1 MSENLQN
8 QNKAHQNYW
17 QCLEQG
23 AIWPLP
29 SHVILK
35 ISGSDAFRFL
45 NGQITN
51 DLKKLTPDHSL
62 YSAIVTPKGKLCAAI
77 YLAISNRE
85 NEKTFYVNS
94 TPTLREALS
103 TRLEKY
109 IIADDVILE
118 DVSDKLFLIHSWGK
132 MSQSL
137 PLPLFQT
144 HNNRLGFDGFDF
156 YYETK
161 PDLSQS
167 LICQEESAE
176 IFRIEA
182 GIPKWGAELNEST
195 LPPEVGF
202 EERWISYQKG
212 CYTGQEIISR
222 LKSVGQ
228 VNQKLMGVDL
238 ANHSI
243 KPQQTLLQN
252 GQPIGKITSTTYSPR
267 LEKGIALA
275 YVRRQSAQ
283 DGAKAN
289 VEMDEITLV
298 KLPFIP

>member
-1 MSENLQN
+1 MSENLQT
-8 QNKAHQNYW
+8 QNNAFPNYW

-23 AIWPLP
+23 AIWPLT

-35 ISGSDAFRFL
+35 LSGADAFRFL

-51 DLKKLTPDHSL
+51 DLKKLTPEHSL
-62 YSAIVTPKGKLCAAI
+62 YSAVVTPKGKLCANI
-77 YLAISNRE
+77 HLTTPDG
-85 NEKTFYVNS
+85 KTFYIS
-94 TPTLREALS
+94 SAPALRDNLPA
-103 TRLEKY
+103 RLEKY

-118 DVSDKLFLIHSWGK
+118 EISDKLFLIHAWGK
-132 MSQSL
+132 TSQSL
-137 PLPLFQT
+137 PQPLFQT
-144 HNNRLGFDGFDF
+144 QNNRLGFDGFDF
-156 YYETK
+156 YYETQ
-161 PDLSQS
+161 PDLSPF
-167 LICQEESAE
+167 LICQEKTAE

-182 GIPKWGAELNEST
+182 GLPQWGAELNEST

-228 VNQKLMGVDL
+228 VNQKLMGVNL
-238 ANHSI
+238 GNNFPSSEANI
-243 KPQQTLLQN
+243 LQ
-252 GQPIGKITSTTYSPR
+252 GDQPIGKITSATYSPR

-275 YVRRQSAQ
+275 YIRRQSAQ

-289 VEMDEITLV
+289 IEMNEVTLV
-298 KLPFIP
+298 NLPFIS